1 MKWPEVYEKNNTLY
15 AKAMQ
20 SKEPKALMD
29 ALISSFYVD
38 LEPRRQQDYYRLA
51 FNKSAAEHEAYLDAE
66 YTTMTIPQ
74 FKTSK
79 SLGEFVKILPVKVT
93 ELLRESLLAQPRTH
107 VFVGRDGNKYK
118 TIGAWSAH
126 HNARLKEWFGPSAST
141 AGLRHARSTT
151 LSMDPRLTVA
161 ERARIAKEMAHGLQT
176 HLSYAQNGLEHE
188 AEDGTFK
195 TTRFSEKLGRYTEY
209 QCSPVV

>member
-1 MKWPEVYEKNNTLY
+1 MSPDHTFNCLKKSLPSSAALANALAVILAVIKWSEQTFPDKIRSRWAELHHDVQSHVSQEFMSGQKKTSMKWPEVYEKNNTLY

-118 TIGAWSAH
+118 TI
-126 HNARLKEWFGPSAST
+126 RP
-141 AGLRHARSTT
+141 
-151 LSMDPRLTVA
+151 
-161 ERARIAKEMAHGLQT
+161 
-176 HLSYAQNGLEHE
+176 EHE

-195 TTRFSEKLGRYTEY
+195 TTRFS
-209 QCSPVV
+209 